1 MVDVAQLVEHQIVAL
16 GVMGSNPIIHPIF
29 LSSILKHKNLMINK
43 ELDDITYFLGNNL
56 NYGRFVNCA

>member
-29 LSSILKHKNLMINK
+29 LLSILKHKNLMISEEPN
-43 ELDDITYFLGNNL
+43 DIRYFLGNNFD
-56 NYGRFVNCA
+56 YGWFINCA